1 MRINKQIVKNIAL
14 RYYKRSIETYYYL
27 KSRIKK
33 SRYKVLSEKE
43 LRATKTSDTI
53 VIFGC
58 GYSLNYIS
66 DEEWDILSKFNT
78 IGTNWF
84 VNENFI
90 RLDYQILSEV
100 IGRAEANDRRAVK
113 KKFAKWR
120 SEIIKKH
127 KANTIII
134 KIDQPDLA
142 LWANRMIADH
152 VYPVGRKL
160 FKYQEIRTKK
170 NAFYPPSDH
179 PNILIQG
186 PSSLSVSLNFA
197 YAMNWKNIIF
207 AGVDLYDRRY
217 FWLSYNQR
225 RDIDFAADL
234 PLNHKHTTAP
244 KIVPF
249 IKKWLPY
256 FEDKG
261 VNLFTCNPKSLLTEI
276 MPTINIKDLKYKLS
290 SLKLSTFIRDMTY
303 DK

>member
-1 MRINKQIVKNIAL
+1 MRINKQIVKNISL
-14 RYYKRSIETYYYL
+14 RYYQRSIGRYYYL

-58 GYSLNYIS
+58 GYSLNYIL

-84 VNENFI
+84 VNQNFI
-90 RLDYQILSEV
+90 RLDYQILSEL
-100 IGRAEANDRRAVK
+100 IGRAEANDPRAVK
-113 KKFAKWR
+113 SKFAKWR
-120 SEIIKKH
+120 SEIVKKH
-127 KANTIII
+127 KENTIMV

-142 LWANRMIADH
+142 LWANRMIADQ
-152 VYPVGRKL
+152 VYPIGRK
-160 FKYQEIRTKK
+160 FFEYQEIRAKK
-170 NAFYPPSDH
+170 NVFSPPSDH
-179 PNILIQG
+179 TNILIQG

-225 RDIDFAADL
+225 RDIDCDAGL
-234 PLNHKHTTAP
+234 PLNDKHTTAP

-249 IKKWLPY
+249 IKKWLPH
-256 FEDKG
+256 FEAKG
-261 VNLFTCNPKSLLTEI
+261 ISLFTCNPKSLLSEI
-276 MPTINIKDLKYKLS
+276 IPTINIKDLK
-290 SLKLSTFIRDMTY
+290 
-303 DK
+303 